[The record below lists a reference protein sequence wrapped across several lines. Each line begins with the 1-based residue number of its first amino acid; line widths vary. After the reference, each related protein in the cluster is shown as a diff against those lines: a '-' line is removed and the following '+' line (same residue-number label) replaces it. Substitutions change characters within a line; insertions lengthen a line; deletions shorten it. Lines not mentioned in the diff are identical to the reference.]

1 MNIDF
6 TEYSIDQLM
15 ESLEGV
21 DDQKYP
27 KNALVIYKTLLM
39 KLSLDSNLVNA
50 KTLDFENSNL
60 LEIGLVALVGGS
72 LTALLMGEMYQKND
86 EMSEKILRL
95 NDLIKKGESD
105 ED

>member
-39 KLSLDSNLVNA
+39 KLCLDSNLVNA
-50 KTLDFENSNL
+50 KTFDFENSNL